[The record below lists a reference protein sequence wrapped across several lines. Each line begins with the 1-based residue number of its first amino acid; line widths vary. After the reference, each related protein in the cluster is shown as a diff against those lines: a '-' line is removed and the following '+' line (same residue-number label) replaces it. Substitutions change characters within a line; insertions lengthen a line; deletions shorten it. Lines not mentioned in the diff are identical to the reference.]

1 MIIIGAMPASAVPAG
16 TIGAF
21 PTWTTSGTAN
31 LFTGAA
37 TFTSPSDADAT
48 VSTDSVSVTTPSGES
63 AYLGANTAFGQ
74 EFGSTRKQ
82 PYLTLR
88 PRSGSPAPTPP
99 STTTP
104 APSTAT
110 VTFDSAPVAG
120 WGFAVGDID
129 ADWVFIQ
136 PLDASGNALP
146 VSELGEQ
153 GVGNYCDNASPKPSV
168 CSTATAPFDVP
179 NWVPGPGS
187 QTVTYGTT
195 SITYTPGTV
204 YGNIKDTAGAYAWFM
219 PTTAVRGIR
228 LLYGALSGSPNYQL
242 WLAQPAPTATITGQV
257 ALGGADASQPVPPGT
272 NVELQSSDG
281 TPVMAI
287 DDAPVT
293 VPVQPDG
300 TYSIVTEQRDEYQL
314 AVLPPAGFDPPP
326 PIVVPALTANVTAPE
341 IVVVPSSP
349 GSSPSTPAT
358 PSGSPA
364 VPLEVLADS
373 GSSVTGTAWSAGV
386 VSAAG
391 ALLLGVGL
399 VRRRPRSVSQS
410 PDSRS
415 SNSR

>member
-1 MIIIGAMPASAVPAG
+1 
-16 TIGAF
+16 
-21 PTWTTSGTAN
+21 
-31 LFTGAA
+31 
-37 TFTSPSDADAT
+37 
-48 VSTDSVSVTTPSGES
+48 
-63 AYLGANTAFGQ
+63 
-74 EFGSTRKQ
+74 
-82 PYLTLR
+82 
-88 PRSGSPAPTPP
+88 
-99 STTTP
+99 
-104 APSTAT
+104 
-110 VTFDSAPVAG
+110 
-120 WGFAVGDID
+120 
-129 ADWVFIQ
+129 
-136 PLDASGNALP
+136 
-146 VSELGEQ
+146 
-153 GVGNYCDNASPKPSV
+153 
-168 CSTATAPFDVP
+168 
-179 NWVPGPGS
+179 VPGPGN

-358 PSGSPA
+358 TSGSPA
-364 VPLEVLADS
+364 VPSEALADS

-386 VSAAG
+386 VLAAG
-391 ALLLGVGL
+391 ALLLVVGL